1 MEGKDRGEIPRSKN
15 GEDLGVGQGW
25 WYEVLGLP
33 PTFNTWAQ
41 VTFLHMYL
49 LTVRIRAFPST
60 HAPTWHQHLLD
71 HFFYTAEDRMARLHG
86 MNVSSVRNK
95 NLKDLFMQWRG
106 LLAGYDE
113 GLAKGEDA
121 VLATALWRNVFGANE
136 DVDLTFLA
144 AIVSYMRDVLAGL
157 DHMDDYVLVT
167 GEFKFGD
174 PAGHL
179 QEVQAQT
186 RTMTTPVEGE
196 TQSGGGRQIRAESK
210 AGRP

>member
-1 MEGKDRGEIPRSKN
+1 
-15 GEDLGVGQGW
+15 
-25 WYEVLGLP
+25 
-33 PTFNTWAQ
+33 
-41 VTFLHMYL
+41 
-49 LTVRIRAFPST
+49 
-60 HAPTWHQHLLD
+60 
-71 HFFYTAEDRMARLHG
+71 MARLHG

-196 TQSGGGRQIRAESK
+196 TQPGGGRQIRAESK